1 MGAAGVRLAV
11 AGSGDRAALHAAV
24 WTAGRE
30 FIHRY
35 TAAASYAGALDYV
48 DGAVR
53 AGEERGTWGPAG
65 DTLAWSFTDHA
76 GRATRS
82 AALWKHWLELAL
94 AADWTRV
101 TELAADHTLT
111 VTDPRPDLGLL
122 LAGADTFVTVRSDV
136 WSADEEGLHGDD
148 RYLPLADLDDA
159 ERAGHAG
166 ALRRCRCAMC
176 TMLRPEPDVTAVML
190 DALTRPQT
198 RASAAWYLVRAHRAT
213 AETLLAVLRSGDG
226 AMADLVPTVERYAPR
241 VADAWPVVLAALP
254 DLAGGGRGLALY
266 ALAATY
272 RDDADRDLLVR
283 EIRAALSGTDEA
295 TEAAAEIAGRIGRG
309 VPGLATEVAAVLDRD
324 ISSGLR
330 HNAVLGLVNLHLPPA
345 PPPEPAVRAR
355 LEREAATDTEAGR
368 LAQWLL
374 TAFPAR

>member
-1 MGAAGVRLAV
+1 
-11 AGSGDRAALHAAV
+11 
-24 WTAGRE
+24 
-30 FIHRY
+30 
-35 TAAASYAGALDYV
+35 
-48 DGAVR
+48 
-53 AGEERGTWGPAG
+53 
-65 DTLAWSFTDHA
+65 
-76 GRATRS
+76 
-82 AALWKHWLELAL
+82 
-94 AADWTRV
+94 
-101 TELAADHTLT
+101 
-111 VTDPRPDLGLL
+111 
-122 LAGADTFVTVRSDV
+122 
-136 WSADEEGLHGDD
+136 
-148 RYLPLADLDDA
+148 
-159 ERAGHAG
+159 
-166 ALRRCRCAMC
+166 
-176 TMLRPEPDVTAVML
+176 
-190 DALTRPQT
+190 
-198 RASAAWYLVRAHRAT
+198 
-213 AETLLAVLRSGDG
+213 
-226 AMADLVPTVERYAPR
+226 
-241 VADAWPVVLAALP
+241 VLAALP